1 VHTYFFWSIMYGR
14 ALKMLGK
21 VKVLIENREDQ
32 GFNWGAHEYMM
43 LRVTKSLPDRV
54 ICVSEAVRQ
63 VVLKKE
69 QLDAPRVIV
78 IHNGVGIPPEQ
89 PCDHSG
95 LRARLGLRPEHLVV
109 GMVANFNRSVKGVR
123 YLVEAAPSIVRAVPQ
138 VRFLLV
144 GRGDQEAELRQ
155 LTDRLGVAEQVIF
168 AGYADNVDEYYA
180 LMHVSVLTS
189 LSEGFSITLLESMS
203 HSLPVVVTDVGGN
216 REVVADGVTGYLVP
230 PRDTPAF
237 VDRVVRLLKDDE
249 TRARFGRAARRRVE
263 KDFSLEDVAQ
273 RYLQVYERL
282 LAPTMRNQMPPEV

>member
-1 VHTYFFWSIMYGR
+1 
-14 ALKMLGK
+14 
-21 VKVLIENREDQ
+21 
-32 GFNWGAHEYMM
+32 
-43 LRVTKSLPDRV
+43 
-54 ICVSEAVRQ
+54 
-63 VVLKKE
+63 
-69 QLDAPRVIV
+69 
-78 IHNGVGIPPEQ
+78 
-89 PCDHSG
+89 
-95 LRARLGLRPEHLVV
+95 
-109 GMVANFNRSVKGVR
+109 MVANFNRSVKGVR